1 MLCLDPFQTISL
13 LDLKTVPWM
22 SGNLDVLKLYDVLT
36 NFNIYCYY
44 MLLNSAILYLYCI
57 YQKSISNKVKTLC
70 SSGVNWNNW
79 VTRLAISQ
87 LH

>member
-1 MLCLDPFQTISL
+1 
-13 LDLKTVPWM
+13 M

-44 MLLNSAILYLYCI
+44 MLLNGAILYLYCI
-57 YQKSISNKVKTLC
+57 YQKSISNKVKNLC

-79 VTRLAISQ
+79 LTRLAISQ